1 MVRNCKTEEPV
12 WAKYITEENLP
23 TDDLKFLCSIIGL
36 EATKKLM
43 FNARAKIFN
52 PCSL

>member
-23 TDDLKFLCSIIGL
+23 TDDLKFLFYYWLGS
-36 EATKKLM
+36 
-43 FNARAKIFN
+43 N
-52 PCSL
+52 